1 MIGHLYPIS
10 FRQLG
15 THCAMNEQVPGALIL
30 VNPLSPICEF
40 CPLAETCGDDLFTH
54 GKNVRRKGRL

>member
-1 MIGHLYPIS
+1 
-10 FRQLG
+10 
-15 THCAMNEQVPGALIL
+15 MNEQVPGALIL